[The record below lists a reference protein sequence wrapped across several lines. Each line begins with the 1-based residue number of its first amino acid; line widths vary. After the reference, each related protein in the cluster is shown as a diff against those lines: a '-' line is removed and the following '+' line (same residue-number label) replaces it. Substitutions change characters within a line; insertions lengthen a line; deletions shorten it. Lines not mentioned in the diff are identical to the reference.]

1 MTARKDGAPF
11 FHCPLMR
18 AFLQNIF
25 KTNEVIFMFN
35 LGDKVVLNGFQ
46 SADYEQD
53 DTKETWQKQATVLN
67 VVCIDASESEYC
79 ISVSDGI
86 HINDYHPAELRV
98 ATKEEIKASE
108 EKSGDKFNFDFSN
121 YFYVLR
127 LDDDNIFIADGTDG
141 DGDARGLCS
150 NDNVT
155 FAPKR
160 RIKQIIAMIPKK

>member
-1 MTARKDGAPF
+1 
-11 FHCPLMR
+11 
-18 AFLQNIF
+18 
-25 KTNEVIFMFN
+25 MFN
-35 LGDKVVLNGFQ
+35 LGDKVVPNGFQ
-46 SADYEQD
+46 SADYEQNG
-53 DTKETWQKQATVLN
+53 TKETWQEQAAVLN
-67 VVCIDASESEYC
+67 VVGVDASEGECC

-86 HINDYHPAELRV
+86 HINDYHPSELRV

-108 EKSGDKFNFDFSN
+108 AKGGDKFNFDFSN

-127 LDDDNIFIADGTDG
+127 LDDDNIFIAEDTDG

-150 NDNVT
+150 DYNVT